1 MDPEKQLEE
10 SERLEWTQDFMEQ
23 LKLIRQRLTS
33 RHPGVA
39 DACAVAYGMVPSQ
52 YRDEE
57 LRTAY
62 ETCFVEDPDLSSRE
76 DFESFQ
82 RLLTAFM
89 DWCDRHHVLPWRE
102 LGDDTERTWEKV
114 RGLARR
120 GELDE
125 IRRLLGVDQAEE
137 VDDGA

>member
-1 MDPEKQLEE
+1 MDPEKELEE

-39 DACAVAYGMVPSQ
+39 DAVAVAYSMIPSQ

-62 ETCFVEDPDLSSRE
+62 ETDFVEDPKLDSIE
-76 DFESFQ
+76 GFERFQ

-89 DWCDRHHVLPWRE
+89 DWCDRHHVLPWQE
-102 LGDDTERTWEKV
+102 LGNDTERTWQQIRVATRHGDMK
-114 RGLARR
+114 RIR
-120 GELDE
+120 ELLKLEDN
-125 IRRLLGVDQAEE
+125 DA
-137 VDDGA
+137 A